1 MNVFKNLPLVGQLIV
16 TVVLM
21 GIIGFVGFSVF
32 PNIQDQQRNIA
43 NKNKRLDDLRQEVDK
58 GRILEKKLP
67 ELKREI
73 ANLQEQLNQL
83 KAIIPPQRYDSE
95 IVNKFESLAKRSRL
109 VINAISP
116 RKTLRK
122 DFYDEY
128 PLEVDVLANYH
139 DLAKFFD
146 RMAQMPRIFNVKGVK
161 LTQNIGRSTTILA
174 KFTAVTFIYREE
186 SENAS
191 AGADGKGGKKP
202 PVKKGEAKPAEK
214 KK

>member
-1 MNVFKNLPLVGQLIV
+1 MNAFKNLPLVGQLIV
-16 TVVLM
+16 TALLM
-21 GIIGFVGFSVF
+21 GILGFVGFSVF
-32 PNIQDQQRNIA
+32 PNLQEMQKTIKTKQKKYDEL
-43 NKNKRLDDLRQEVDK
+43 KQEVDK
-58 GRILEKKLP
+58 GKVLEKKLP

-73 ANLQEQLNQL
+73 AALQEQLNQL

-109 VINAISP
+109 IINAINP

-139 DLAKFFD
+139 DLATFFD

-161 LTQNIGRSTTILA
+161 LTQNLGRSTTILA
-174 KFTAVTFIYREE
+174 KFTAVTFIYRED
-186 SENAS
+186 SENAP
-191 AGADGKGGKKP
+191 AADATKGKKP
-202 PVKKGEAKPAEK
+202 AKKAAPAKK
-214 KK
+214 